1 MRIIYNGIDMS
12 VLQDTYKYE
21 MEPVFDDSGT
31 DYLYTRHSIA
41 CNTLVNG
48 QVDLF
53 TPKEV
58 DGSMV
63 ANGPAVTYTG
73 SAMLSSSPPTTPF
86 STAAA
91 VSRPG
96 TDSDPVSAIFAAG
109 YATVPFTAGAAT
121 ATREPLF
128 IVTKAPNP
136 APSTMWVIRQ
146 RLSEPR
152 GRLFVTT
159 PLVEPPAG
167 GAVPGPSLVPMQ
179 LVSPDPAVSSVCD
192 CKNGPFPLVTSINQ
206 VYGDDRTF
214 LVAFA
219 VQTFINEYRKNGI
232 NTSTALL
239 SNRFSQT
246 ASTDDRGYTTL
257 TTVGKAVFRS
267 DWLNLRGAAA
277 VTPDVVRA
285 ELMLKIPLGFVR
297 DNIDVTSSPDGTG
310 LVYRFIDRQVEVN
323 FPGGT
328 VSKAAKISAVHRQAI
343 TNNSDVFSGAL
354 TAYERALGL
363 AANKNIAKPHPGAAP
378 GSNPRLPYS
387 PPPAE

>member
-41 CNTLVNG
+41 CQTLVNG

-53 TPKEV
+53 IPKEV
-58 DGSMV
+58 DGSLV
-63 ANGPAVTYTG
+63 GNGPAVTYT
-73 SAMLSSSPPTTPF
+73 SSSMFGVSPRPT
-86 STAAA
+86 STFGIGM
-91 VSRPG
+91 VRSG
-96 TDSDPVSAIFAAG
+96 TVSDPVTPIFPTR
-109 YATVPFTAGAAT
+109 YPIVPTATGVAT

-159 PLVEPPAG
+159 PLIETMAG
-167 GAVPGPSLVPMQ
+167 EAVPGPSLTPMQ
-179 LVSPDPAVSSVCD
+179 LVSPDPASSSVCD

-206 VYGDDRTF
+206 VYGDDKTF
-214 LVAFA
+214 LVSFA
-219 VQTFINEYRKNGI
+219 IQTFVNEYIKNGLVT
-232 NTSTALL
+232 TSALL

-246 ASTDDRGYTTL
+246 ATTDDRGYTTI
-257 TTVGKAVFRS
+257 TTVGKAIFRT
-267 DWLNLRGAAA
+267 DWLNTGTTTT
-277 VTPDVVRA
+277 TPDVLRA

-297 DNIDVTSSPDGTG
+297 ENIQVTGLPDGTG
-310 LVYRFIDRQVEVN
+310 IGYKFDDRQVEIN
-323 FPGGT
+323 FPGGPL
-328 VSKAAKISAVHRQAI
+328 SKAAKISAVHRQAI
-343 TNNSDVFSGAL
+343 VNNSDVLSGAL

-363 AANKNIAKPHPGAAP
+363 AANKNIAKPHPAAP
-378 GSNPRLPYS
+378 NVPKLPYN
-387 PPPAE
+387 PPPSP